1 MNILFYILQ
10 LGLSVLATKA
20 ASNPEGELLSME
32 DATINRSLYPESF
45 FSPRAPKS
53 SSPYFEKEGSLYYV
67 EKGDTLCIA
76 LSFEQV
82 SYGCSVSRNE
92 FGIDRGFFPSP
103 SALKCAYYEKDESKV
118 RDFELYDIKTEH
130 FQKIKYPYAGGE
142 SERLSLWVYESGSG
156 AHIKIECT
164 DFGEDRY
171 LCGVSWAGEDRLLVQ
186 VLDRSQHH
194 LRLNLYDALNGKF
207 LKTLLEEDND
217 AWVEPYECAHFI
229 SDNIFVYSSANL
241 DGYKNLYLM
250 DLDGH
255 IKRLTPTDADIF
267 WAGCDRNYIYYTSAE
282 ISPVENHLFRIK
294 VSGRTSFD
302 KLRVSKPERL
312 TKESGWHNILMGDGE
327 YIDAFSSFDQS
338 GWVKAFSMDGKFKRL
353 IKDCPDP
360 LSEYALP
367 EMELGWTPSADG
379 KFKNYYRLIK
389 PLNFD
394 PSKKYPLIVYVY
406 GGPHSQMVNSSWL
419 GNIRLWELYMAQR
432 GYIVYVQDNRGTQRQ
447 GLAYEQAINRCCGK
461 VEQEDQL
468 AGIKALC
475 QEPWVDQERIGVH
488 GWSYGGFMTLS
499 LKTTCP
505 DLFKVAVAGGP
516 VIDWK
521 WYEVMYGERY
531 MDSPQSNPEGYK
543 KSSLMEKCSEIEGKV
558 LICQG
563 YIDPVVVWQHSMSF
577 LQGCIDA
584 GKQIDFFTFP
594 CAEHNM
600 FGKERVY
607 LYDKISDYF
616 IQNL

>member
-1 MNILFYILQ
+1 MKILTCILEI
-10 LGLSVLATKA
+10 GLSVLATKPA
-20 ASNPEGELLSME
+20 TNPQGQLLSME
-32 DATINRSLYPESF
+32 DATINSSLYPESRYT
-45 FSPRAPKS
+45 PRAPKVHC
-53 SSPYFEKEGSLYYV
+53 PYFEKEGSLFFV
-67 EKGDTLCIA
+67 DGSDTLTIA
-76 LSFEQV
+76 LAEGQK
-82 SYGCSVSRNE
+82 SYGVSVSRNE
-92 FGIDRGFFPSP
+92 FGINKGFFPSP
-103 SALKCAYYEKDESKV
+103 SSLKCAYYEKDESLV
-118 RDFELYDIKTEH
+118 RDFVLYNIKE
-130 FQKIKYPYAGGE
+130 QKFDSIKYPYAGDD
-142 SERLSLWVYESGSG
+142 SEHLALWVYDSKTGE
-156 AHIKIECT
+156 HIPIRCT
-164 DFGEDRY
+164 DFEDDRY
-171 LCGVSWAGEDRLLVQ
+171 LCGISWAGEEHILVQ
-186 VLDRSQHH
+186 VLDRSQHSLH
-194 LRLNLYDALNGKF
+194 LNLYDARSGEF
-207 LKTLLEEDND
+207 IRTLLEEENG
-217 AWVEPYECAHFI
+217 AWVEPYESAHFI
-229 SDNIFVYSSANL
+229 SDNIFVYSSANP

-250 DLDGH
+250 DLEGH
-255 IKRLTPTDADIF
+255 IQRLTATDADIF
-267 WAGCDRNYIYYTSAE
+267 WAGCDKNYIYYTSAE
-282 ISPVENHLFRIK
+282 ISPVENHLYRIK

-327 YIDAFSSFDQS
+327 YIDAFSSFDDS
-338 GWVKAFSMDGKFKRL
+338 GWIKAFSLDGRFKRL

-360 LSEYALP
+360 LAEYALP
-367 EMELGWTPSADG
+367 EMEFGCVPSADG
-379 KFKNYYRLIK
+379 NFNNYYRLIK

-394 PSKKYPLIVYVY
+394 PEKKYPLIVYVY
-406 GGPHSQMVNSSWL
+406 GGPHSQMVNASWL

-461 VEQEDQL
+461 VEMEDQL
-468 AGIKALC
+468 AGINALC
-475 QEPWVDQERIGVH
+475 RQPWVDKERIGVH

-499 LKTTCP
+499 LKSHYP
-505 DLFKVAVAGGP
+505 ELFKVAVAGGP

-531 MDSPQSNPEGYK
+531 MDSPQTNPEGYK
-543 KSSLMEKCSEIEGKV
+543 ESSLMERCSDMKGKV